1 MRLRSGGRTC
11 RPGAGKLTVS
21 DFGLRTMKN
30 LRSTRSL
37 IASVEAAP
45 IMMAAGWPAMYSP
58 REHLEAGGLMSYGA
72 NFADLY
78 RRSADFV
85 DKILRG
91 AKPGDIP
98 IEQPTKFDL
107 VINVTTAKALGLTIP
122 PSLLARADEVIE

>member
-1 MRLRSGGRTC
+1 
-11 RPGAGKLTVS
+11 
-21 DFGLRTMKN
+21 MKN

-37 IASVEAAP
+37 IASLAP
-45 IMMAAGWPAMYSP
+45 IMMAAGWPAMYSL
-58 REHLEAGGLMSYGA
+58 REHLEAGGLMCYGA

-122 PSLLARADEVIE
+122 GSFLLRADEVIE